1 MYTYTYI
8 HRNSF
13 PFGHDILLCLISI
26 PMLVYWRTYPNVV
39 ILMESDSLWDGM
51 MYPPIGET
59 PTYCSEMILH
69 VAQQFSRHC
78 GVLEA
83 TNHSMIGVHPTSET
97 SSKSAAGP
105 PDVGGISRDAV
116 HHRRP
121 VFMVDDLGF
130 AELVSC

>member
-1 MYTYTYI
+1 M
-8 HRNSF
+8 
-13 PFGHDILLCLISI
+13 
-26 PMLVYWRTYPNVV
+26 V

-78 GVLEA
+78 GVLEPI
-83 TNHSMIGVHPTSET
+83 NHSMIGVHPTSET
-97 SSKSAAGP
+97 SSIALIFTITKSAAGP
-105 PDVGGISRDAV
+105 PDMGGISRDAV

-121 VFMVDDLGF
+121 VFMG
-130 AELVSC
+130 